1 MESVIP
7 LQILLRK
14 PWRTREGVAEA
25 RAVCTR
31 LGIEPTASG
40 AVTLSGRIT
49 PAIFQSLFSIS
60 AENAAAPTTATRPL
74 PIPQELQEYV
84 ESITIAPPHIYMGS

>member
-1 MESVIP
+1 MEPVIP

-14 PWRTREGVAEA
+14 PWRTKEGVATA
-25 RAVCTR
+25 REVCTR

-40 AVTLSGRIT
+40 AATVSGRIT
-49 PAIFQSLFSIS
+49 PAVFETLFSIS
-60 AENAAAPTTATRPL
+60 AENAAAPTTATRAL
-74 PIPQELQEYV
+74 PIPPELQEFV